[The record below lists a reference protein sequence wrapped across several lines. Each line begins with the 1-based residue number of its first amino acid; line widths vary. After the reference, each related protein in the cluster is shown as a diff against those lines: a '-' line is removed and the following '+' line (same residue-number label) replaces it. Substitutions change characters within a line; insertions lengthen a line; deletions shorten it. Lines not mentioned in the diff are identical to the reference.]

1 MYIEPKS
8 SKNTKYY
15 ICGIQLSCPERCIYS
30 TEGTV
35 LKLIEEK
42 PLSSF
47 KKLEKEDQT
56 NPK

>member
-8 SKNTKYY
+8 NKNTKYY
-15 ICGIQLSCPERCIYS
+15 MCGIQLSCPEWYIYS
-30 TEGTV
+30 TKRTV
-35 LKLIEEK
+35 LQSIEEK

-56 NPK
+56 N